1 MNILTTPATNGT
13 YSELIASRHPS
24 YDLVQLGHYRL
35 TYDCGPAYLEAYL
48 KQYHNEKSEAF
59 ADRKRLSYVPS
70 YAREAVEELA
80 RAICQ
85 RSGDIK
91 RLKGSPLYLDQ
102 CAGLRGGVDRLD
114 SAMSTFFSQ
123 HIVSQLMAMGSVGI
137 YIENDLFE
145 NVTLA
150 DTTSLPYLIPY
161 TAENILNWHYGAD
174 GRLQT
179 VLLRYQHM
187 AFDSF
192 GLPKEPVWYYR
203 YMSRDTRLSPDGT
216 AIQYGVNVLDV
227 TNEGEQYA
235 AYWLSLPELPFVRL
249 VLPFSLLQHTW
260 KHQLALTNLASAN
273 YFYAFAANFP
283 LYTQQYSPTDISRH
297 LHRAETDGENKVVAG
312 TGSDNIRKIGV
323 GPMTGV
329 EYPQGADRP
338 SWIAPPTEP
347 FEASMKKEAQ
357 IKDEIHDLTAM
368 ALAKLPQMVNSAE
381 AQTKNREDLESG
393 LAVVGMALNGA
404 ETAVSR
410 IWHHYKG
417 GTTAP
422 TEIYYPERYEL
433 RSNSER
439 RSEALELDKLASKVP
454 SETYRKLI
462 HKQMADVLLGGRSQA
477 EHMAKVHKEIEA
489 AGVPTSD
496 PEILTAD
503 IEAGLVSVA
512 TASQARGY
520 SSGEVEQAKLDHAE
534 RLARIAQSQSMAIQG
549 VADTDATPGATGKKD
564 KDDSQQADQD
574 KGGRGE
580 GKSLDKAQDE

>member
-1 MNILTTPATNGT
+1 MIASTAKPPTPYAD
-13 YSELIASRHPS
+13 LIISRHPS
-24 YDLVQLGHYRL
+24 YDVVNLEHYRR
-35 TYDCGPAYLEAYL
+35 TYACGQTFLDAYL
-48 KQYHNEKSEAF
+48 KPYHNEKAAAF
-59 ADRKRLSYVPS
+59 TDRKNLSYVPS
-70 YAREAVEELA
+70 YAREAVEEFS

-102 CAGLRGGVDRLD
+102 CAGLRGGVDRQD
-114 SAMSTFFSQ
+114 AAMSTFFSQ
-123 HIVSQLMAMGSVGI
+123 HVVSELMAMGSVGV
-137 YIENDLFE
+137 YIENDLFN

-161 TAENILNWHYGAD
+161 AAENILNWRYGPD

-179 VLLRYQHM
+179 VLLRYQHV
-187 AFDSF
+187 ALDAF
-192 GLPKEPVWYYR
+192 GLPKDPVWYYR
-203 YMSRDTRLSPDGT
+203 YMTRDAVPIPDTR
-216 AIQYGVNVLDV
+216 IIEYGVHVLDI
-227 TNEGEQYA
+227 TDQGEEHA
-235 AYWLSLPELPFVRL
+235 KYWLALPELPFVR
-249 VLPFSLLQHTW
+249 VTLPFSLLHHTW
-260 KHQLALTNLASAN
+260 KHQVALTNLASAN
-273 YFYAFAANFP
+273 FFYAFSANFP

-297 LHRAETDGENKVVAG
+297 LHQVEVDSENKVAAG
-312 TGSDNIRKIGV
+312 TGEDNIRRISV

-404 ETAVSR
+404 ETGISR

-417 GTTAP
+417 ADVAP

-433 RSNSER
+433 RSNHER
-439 RSEALELDKLASKVP
+439 RAEALELDKLASKVP
-454 SETYRKLI
+454 SKTYRQLI
-462 HKQMADVLLGGRSQA
+462 SKQIADVLLGGRSQA
-477 EHMAKVHKEIEA
+477 EHMALVHKEIDTAE
-489 AGVPTSD
+489 VPTSD
-496 PEILTAD
+496 PEILAAD
-503 IEAGLVSVA
+503 IESGLVSVA
-512 TASQARGY
+512 TASKARGY
-520 SSGEVEQAKLDHAE
+520 GANEVEQAKIDHAE
-534 RLARIAQSQSMAIQG
+534 RLARIQQAQTLAVQG
-549 VADTDATPGATGKKD
+549 VTDTDAAPGLTGKKD
-564 KDDSQQADQD
+564 KEDSQQADED

-580 GKSLDKAQDE
+580 GKALDKAKDQ